1 MWLIFMI
8 PAVYALGILAVYM
21 FEDSLIFQTAHLSKD
36 HDFIFD
42 QPFQEFFIPTSDG
55 EQLNNLLF
63 KTEQPAR
70 GLIVY
75 FHGNAGNLQGW
86 GTLANDFTR
95 LGYDLL
101 ITDYRGYG
109 KSTGTPSETAL
120 YDDAET
126 VWNWARSNY
135 SYDKWIIY
143 GRSLGSA
150 VASKLAVTANHDLL
164 ILETPFDEIK
174 SLFPANLFKWAIK
187 NKFSNLESVPQV
199 KTRIII
205 FQGTDDNVVPLS
217 SANRIKPLL
226 KETDQMY
233 IIEGGGH
240 NDLREFAAYHE
251 KLAEVLP

>member
-1 MWLIFMI
+1 MWLILII
-8 PAVYALGILAVYM
+8 PAAYALGILGVYM
-21 FEDSLIFQTAHLSKD
+21 FEDSLIFQSVPLRKNHNFT
-36 HDFIFD
+36 FD
-42 QPFQEFFIPTSDG
+42 QPFEEIFIPTADR
-55 EQLNNLLF
+55 EQLNALLF
-63 KTEQPAR
+63 KAGQPAK

-86 GTLANDFTR
+86 GTLADDFTR

-120 YDDAET
+120 YADAAT
-126 VWNWARSNY
+126 IWNWARANY
-135 SYDKWIIY
+135 NYDKWIIY

-164 ILETPFDEIK
+164 ILETPFDEIR

-187 NKFSNLESVPQV
+187 NKFSNLETVPQV
-199 KTRIII
+199 KTSIII

-217 SANRIKPLL
+217 SASRLKPLL
-226 KETDQMY
+226 KETDQMF

-240 NDLREFAAYHE
+240 NDLREFAQYHE
-251 KLAEVLP
+251 KLEEVLP

>member
-1 MWLIFMI
+1 MWLILII
-8 PAVYALGILAVYM
+8 PAAYALGILGVYM
-21 FEDSLIFQTAHLSKD
+21 FEDTLIFQSAHLRKD
-36 HDFIFD
+36 HNFRFD

-55 EQLNNLLF
+55 DQLNTLLF
-63 KTEQPAR
+63 KTEQATR

-95 LGYDLL
+95 FGYDLL

-109 KSTGTPSETAL
+109 KSTGTPSETVL
-120 YDDAET
+120 YYDAEI
-126 VWNWARSNY
+126 VWNWAQKNY
-135 SYDKWIIY
+135 SYDKWVIY

-150 VASKLAVTANHDLL
+150 VASKLAVTASHDLL
-164 ILETPFDEIK
+164 ILETPFDEIS

-187 NKFSNLESVPQV
+187 NKFSNLEFIPHI

-205 FQGTDDNVVPLS
+205 FQGTDDNVVPVS
-217 SANRIKPLL
+217 SALRLKPLL
-226 KETDQMY
+226 KDSDQMF

-240 NDLREFAAYHE
+240 NDLREFVQYYE